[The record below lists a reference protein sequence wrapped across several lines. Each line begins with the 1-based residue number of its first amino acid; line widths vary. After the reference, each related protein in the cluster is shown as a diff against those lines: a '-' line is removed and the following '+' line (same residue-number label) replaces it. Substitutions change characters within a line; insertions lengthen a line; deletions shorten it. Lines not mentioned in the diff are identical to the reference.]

1 MPKWCM
7 IVKKLKKK
15 NHLPKSSLP
24 TKEMCPST
32 LETTSP
38 SAQGATE
45 KGVSVPTGRVAVSDT
60 DPEKFGERR
69 TKAKQIKTA
78 VSRNL

>member
-7 IVKKLKKK
+7 IVKKLKK
-15 NHLPKSSLP
+15 NHLPKLSLP
-24 TKEMCPST
+24 VKEMCPST

-38 SAQGATE
+38 SAQGAIE
-45 KGVSVPTGRVAVSDT
+45 NGVSVPTGRVAVSDT

-78 VSRNL
+78 VLQNQ